1 METAGIQTEDDG
13 TPASLSYVFKE
24 EEQMAQVWS
33 ANDRAEHEQGVRRL
47 MDSILSLRHD
57 LEGLRY
63 QTDTIWERFIT
74 LTLERMQSD
83 RLREFLDEVDLE
95 LQDLNLRLVG
105 SDCEIDRLR
114 ASLQER
120 RRLLE
125 EKIAVLEPLA
135 HRTSIQNH
143 INMMLSRVQDLEAHV
158 MGKVEP
164 SAPEAA
170 EPPAAGY
177 TSAPGDVLYLRVR
190 LLTTRIAI
198 LASNR
203 SNYLRELDT
212 GLSALL
218 PDIERIKTDMCTL
231 LTRMDCIRDL
241 SRYWIAYLNIAQT
254 PKTDN

>member
-95 LQDLNLRLVG
+95 LQ
-105 SDCEIDRLR
+105 EF
-114 ASLQER
+114 
-120 RRLLE
+120 
-125 EKIAVLEPLA
+125 
-135 HRTSIQNH
+135 
-143 INMMLSRVQDLEAHV
+143 
-158 MGKVEP
+158 
-164 SAPEAA
+164 
-170 EPPAAGY
+170 
-177 TSAPGDVLYLRVR
+177 
-190 LLTTRIAI
+190 
-198 LASNR
+198 
-203 SNYLRELDT
+203 
-212 GLSALL
+212 
-218 PDIERIKTDMCTL
+218 
-231 LTRMDCIRDL
+231 
-241 SRYWIAYLNIAQT
+241 
-254 PKTDN
+254 